1 MRRRVAEA
9 RVGRLATVSS
19 LGRPHVVPCCF
30 VLSGAVL
37 YSAIDAKP
45 KSTLLPQ
52 RIRNL
57 QTSSSAALLVDHYT
71 EEWQALW
78 WIRVDGSGRV
88 LEVPSR
94 DLSGE
99 RDRALER
106 LAAKY
111 HQYAVEPPPGP
122 VIAIDITRWQAWP

>member
-1 MRRRVAEA
+1 MRHRVAEA

-19 LGRPHVVPCCF
+19 LLRPHVVPCCF
-30 VLSGAVL
+30 VLSGEVL

-45 KSTLLPQ
+45 KSTRVPQ

-57 QTSSSAALLVDHYT
+57 QAISSAALLVDHYS
-71 EEWQALW
+71 EDWQALW
-78 WIRVDGSGRV
+78 WIRLDGSGRV

-94 DLSGE
+94 DLAFES
-99 RDRALER
+99 DRALEL

-111 HQYAVEPPPGP
+111 QQYELEPPPGP

>member
-45 KSTLLPQ
+45 KSTLRPQ

-57 QTSSSAALLVDHYT
+57 QATSSAALLVDHYT
-71 EEWQALW
+71 EDWQALW

-94 DLSGE
+94 DLPGE
-99 RDRALER
+99 RDRALE
-106 LAAKY
+106 LLVAKY
-111 HQYAVEPPPGP
+111 HQYAVEAPPGP
-122 VIAIDITRWQAWP
+122 VMAIDITRWQAWP

>member
-1 MRRRVAEA
+1 
-9 RVGRLATVSS
+9 
-19 LGRPHVVPCCF
+19 
-30 VLSGAVL
+30 LSGAVL